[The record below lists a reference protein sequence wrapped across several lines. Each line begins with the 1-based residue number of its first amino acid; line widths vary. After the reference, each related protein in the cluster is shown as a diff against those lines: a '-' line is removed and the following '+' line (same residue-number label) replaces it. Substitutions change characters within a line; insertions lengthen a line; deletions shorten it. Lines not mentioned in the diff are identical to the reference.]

1 MEKLE
6 ELVDELVQ
14 ESNGESTEESTE
26 KKQIKTL
33 QDIGKLL
40 LTEYII
46 QVGDIK
52 VYPLWVEAY
61 YFNDKKFPDPF
72 VYKDGKQKENDVLFF
87 HHKTDD
93 QRNGVDICLSKGNY
107 YLSFLLKY
115 TLVDDKVRK
124 QSELSPLIRGKY
136 EDDKYED
143 GKSVLIQESRPTDK
157 ISFTTRI
164 GLSES
169 NETNAEKKALKEKFK
184 KYKLSVVRDFD
195 KLFITDF
202 KFPQKE
208 NLVKEYLSKQ
218 TEMSQS
224 EKADFCKNALGYYL
238 KEYKN

>member
-6 ELVDELVQ
+6 ELVEKLVA
-14 ESNGESTEESTE
+14 ESNKE
-26 KKQIKTL
+26 KQTKTL

-61 YFNDKKFPDPF
+61 YFNNKNFADPF
-72 VYKDGKQKENDVLFF
+72 VHKAEEQKENNILYF

-136 EDDKYED
+136 EDGKYED

-169 NETNAEKKALKEKFK
+169 KETNAEKKALKEKFK

-224 EKADFCKNALGYYL
+224 EKADFCKNALGYCL
-238 KEYKN
+238 NEYKK

>member
-1 MEKLE
+1 MESLEKLAKNLE
-6 ELVDELVQ
+6 EEY
-14 ESNGESTEESTE
+14 NE
-26 KKQIKTL
+26 KKQEKIL
-33 QDIGKLL
+33 QNIGKLL

-46 QVGDIK
+46 QVGDVK

-61 YFNDKKFPDPF
+61 YFNDKNFADPF
-72 VYKDGKQKENDVLFF
+72 VHKAEEQKKNNILYF

-124 QSELSPLIRGKY
+124 QSELSPLIR
-136 EDDKYED
+136 DKYANC
-143 GKSVLIQESRPTDK
+143 KSVLVKESRPTDK

-169 NETNAEKKALKEKFK
+169 KETDAEIRKLKEKFK
-184 KYKLSVVRDFD
+184 MYKLSVVRDFD
-195 KLFITDF
+195 KSFISDF

-208 NLVKEYLSKQ
+208 NLVKEYLLKQ

-224 EKADFCKNALGYYL
+224 EKADFCKNALGYCL
-238 KEYKN
+238 NEYKK

>member
-1 MEKLE
+1 MKELEKLVEKLDNKNYKE
-6 ELVDELVQ
+6 EQV
-14 ESNGESTEESTE
+14 
-26 KKQIKTL
+26 KIL

-61 YFNDKKFPDPF
+61 YFNNKNFADPF
-72 VYKDGKQKENDVLFF
+72 VHKAEEQKKNNILYF

-124 QSELSPLIRGKY
+124 QSELSPLIRDEY
-136 EDDKYED
+136 ENC
-143 GKSVLIQESRPTDK
+143 KSVLVKESRPTDK

-169 NETNAEKKALKEKFK
+169 KETDAEIRKLKEKFK
-184 KYKLSVVRDFD
+184 MYKLSVVRDFD
-195 KLFITDF
+195 KSFISDF

-208 NLVKEYLSKQ
+208 NLVKEYLLKQ

-224 EKADFCKNALGYYL
+224 EKADFCKNALGYCL
-238 KEYKN
+238 NEYKK

>member
-6 ELVDELVQ
+6 KLVEELVE
-14 ESNGESTEESTE
+14 ESNEEKE
-26 KKQIKTL
+26 RVKIL

-46 QVGDIK
+46 QVDDVK

-72 VYKDGKQKENDVLFF
+72 VYKDDIQKGNDVLFF

-93 QRNGVDICLSKGNY
+93 QRNGVDICISNGDC

-136 EDDKYED
+136 NGD
-143 GKSVLIQESRPTDK
+143 KSVLVKESRPTNK

-169 NETNAEKKALKEKFK
+169 KETNAEKKALKEKFK

-224 EKADFCKNALGYYL
+224 EKADFCKNALGYCL
-238 KEYKN
+238 NEYKK

>member
-1 MEKLE
+1 MENLE
-6 ELVDELVQ
+6 ELVKKLEDK
-14 ESNGESTEESTE
+14 NNKEEE
-26 KKQIKTL
+26 RVKIL

-61 YFNDKKFPDPF
+61 YFNNKNFADPF
-72 VYKDGKQKENDVLFF
+72 VHKAEEQKENNILYF

-136 EDDKYED
+136 ED
-143 GKSVLIQESRPTDK
+143 GKSVLIQESRPTDT

-208 NLVKEYLSKQ
+208 SLVKEYLSKQ

>member
-1 MEKLE
+1 MKKLEKLVE
-6 ELVDELVQ
+6 ELEK
-14 ESNGESTEESTE
+14 ESIEEKE
-26 KKQIKTL
+26 RVKIL

-61 YFNDKKFPDPF
+61 YFNNKKFPDPF
-72 VYKDGKQKENDVLFF
+72 VYKNDIQKENDVLFF

-124 QSELSPLIRGKY
+124 QSELSPLIRDEYVKC
-136 EDDKYED
+136 
-143 GKSVLIQESRPTDK
+143 KSVLVKESRPTDK

-169 NETNAEKKALKEKFK
+169 NETNTEKKALKEKFK

-202 KFPQKE
+202 KFPKKE

>member
-6 ELVDELVQ
+6 KLVDELVAP
-14 ESNGESTEESTE
+14 ESNEE
-26 KKQIKTL
+26 KQIKTL

-46 QVGDIK
+46 QVDDVK

-61 YFNDKKFPDPF
+61 YFNNKKFPDPF
-72 VYKDGKQKENDVLFF
+72 VCKYDKQKENDVLFF

-93 QRNGVDICLSKGNY
+93 QRNGVDICLSKGDY

-124 QSELSPLIRGKY
+124 QSELSPLIRG
-136 EDDKYED
+136 KYED

-202 KFPQKE
+202 KFPKKE

>member
-1 MEKLE
+1 MEELEKLVEKLE
-6 ELVDELVQ
+6 DK
-14 ESNGESTEESTE
+14 NNKEERV
-26 KKQIKTL
+26 KIL

-61 YFNDKKFPDPF
+61 YFNNKNFADPF
-72 VYKDGKQKENDVLFF
+72 VHKAEEQKKNNILYF

-124 QSELSPLIRGKY
+124 QSELSPLIRDEY
-136 EDDKYED
+136 ENC
-143 GKSVLIQESRPTDK
+143 KSVLVKESRPTDK

-169 NETNAEKKALKEKFK
+169 KETDAEIRKLKEKFK
-184 KYKLSVVRDFD
+184 MYKLSVVRDFD
-195 KLFITDF
+195 KSFISDF

-208 NLVKEYLSKQ
+208 NLVKEYLLKQ

-224 EKADFCKNALGYYL
+224 EKADFCKNTLGYCL
-238 KEYKN
+238 NEYKK

>member
-1 MEKLE
+1 MKNLEKLVE
-6 ELVDELVQ
+6 ELEK
-14 ESNGESTEESTE
+14 ESIKE
-26 KKQIKTL
+26 KERVKIL

-40 LTEYII
+40 LSEYII

-61 YFNDKKFPDPF
+61 YFNNKNFADPF
-72 VYKDGKQKENDVLFF
+72 VHKAEEQKKNNILYF

-136 EDDKYED
+136 ED
-143 GKSVLIQESRPTDK
+143 GKSVLIQESRPTDT

-208 NLVKEYLSKQ
+208 SLVKEYLSKQ

>member
-1 MEKLE
+1 MDKLR
-6 ELVDELVQ
+6 ELVENLEKEND
-14 ESNGESTEESTE
+14 E
-26 KKQIKTL
+26 KKQENIL
-33 QDIGKLL
+33 QNIGKLL

-61 YFNDKKFPDPF
+61 YFNNKNFADPF
-72 VYKDGKQKENDVLFF
+72 VHKAEEQKKNNILYF

-124 QSELSPLIRGKY
+124 QSELSPLIRDEY
-136 EDDKYED
+136 VNC
-143 GKSVLIQESRPTDK
+143 KSVLVKESRPTDK

-169 NETNAEKKALKEKFK
+169 KETDAEIRKLKEKFK
-184 KYKLSVVRDFD
+184 MYKLSVVRDFD
-195 KLFITDF
+195 KSFISDF

-208 NLVKEYLSKQ
+208 NLVKEYLLKQ

-224 EKADFCKNALGYYL
+224 EKADFCKNALGYCL
-238 KEYKN
+238 NEYKK